1 MLLVCDHI
9 PATRRPDLETE
20 CEILWIQIATR
31 SFGHFLLD
39 VYYRP
44 PGNSVEALVH
54 LNNSLLSLSS
64 CNLPVVLCGD
74 FNVPNID
81 WVSVTPVSSSR
92 PAELLCTIIA
102 DNSLAQLVDCSTRDC
117 NILDLVLS
125 NYDCV
130 SMVNVIDN
138 LPSTDHLAVEFS
150 LSVTIPAQSGRRR
163 TLYNYK
169 KADFNAFQDV
179 LSHIPWDI
187 MRYSDDI
194 EYSWNLWKDLFFC
207 AVNQCVPTIN
217 WKRKK

>member
-1 MLLVCDHI
+1 MLLVRDHI

-64 CNLPVVLCGD
+64 CNLPLVLCGD
-74 FNVPNID
+74 FSVPNID
-81 WVSVTPVSSSR
+81 WVSVTPVSSPR

-125 NYDCV
+125 NHDCV

-138 LPSTDHLAVEFS
+138 LPSTDHLAIEFS
-150 LSVTIPAQSGRRR
+150 LSVTIPAQSGHQR

-169 KADFNAFQDV
+169 KADFNAF
-179 LSHIPWDI
+179 
-187 MRYSDDI
+187 
-194 EYSWNLWKDLFFC
+194 
-207 AVNQCVPTIN
+207 
-217 WKRKK
+217 